1 LVGWCLDVSSRSG
14 CIVGGV
20 PHLGSPSVGH
30 PVVSGEGRWVEPARA
45 GVTFP
50 NYGPPGTVTP
60 GGPPGTGVAGPVH
73 PTVSAEGEW
82 VFDPDFATVAPP
94 VDLEAM
100 FPDQPVFDPRGGWGD
115 LVNWWFSHS
124 VADLIPGVSDVEDL
138 PSGGGL
144 MIGPQEMAKTADFLK
159 DALMPLLGG
168 DLEVLGLGG
177 VIGPLG
183 PTDPV
188 PIPGGKIVA
197 KGADLAKAGW
207 RAVRGVDEA
216 AEAVSAVVR
225 VGDDLTPGLLRS
237 QGFLG
242 DARLAPTR
250 NIGEGVTVSEIGAA
264 APSWALGNVD
274 RPFVLVRKADGSLQP
289 FYRSTGANSG
299 MEGRWLPFDGFGGV
313 VNNRF
318 EPGWYRKNRFG
329 QGEFAEGTP
338 LHRFG
343 SEENKALSDLLGA
356 ELGDAPATVRFTTE
370 GADVE
375 LFPGMSYDD
384 LNEALGTHS
393 GYGDYLAATVDE
405 SPTFTGN
412 PMRVEASGV
421 ARETGEAAARTDAE
435 ARAVIKSLEETAAPA
450 ASGVVDKPM
459 WHGSSQRFDTFSAG
473 HGDERALFG
482 LGVYTTDDMSVAAG
496 YSRKKTRPQNRPLGG
511 TPGSE
516 PRERLIYNVVWRGE
530 NPPRVLDLEATMPDE
545 VRGVARSTVGS
556 LDQSWVTDYLPIG
569 EWDELVS
576 VVDDPAST
584 FEDFYRKMVRVF
596 AESEQPSTEFIDT
609 LQDMSDNLV
618 EAGVDAFRYTGGKR
632 VGKGHLHEAMVWLD
646 SESVEVVQAGNI
658 EGLLR
663 GSAASGVAR
672 ETGEAAVKGGGEIRI
687 VRHAEPGTGA
697 FTEGKPQGLYVTPL
711 DEAPPGGVSLHS
723 DLGEPVYATV
733 MPKNPLEVPQAK
745 VTIPERAVFRG
756 DEYEADAG
764 VSALRHLL
772 DDAEWGRL
780 MRGEGERTKEYVERL
795 LTELEERFP
804 GFDYRK
810 MIDEGEDAY
819 SLLGVYGSRLA
830 SEQGY
835 DVIILRGKPIR
846 SGVDDPH
853 PVVGDEMVVLDESII
868 SLEELEG
875 G

>member
-1 LVGWCLDVSSRSG
+1 
-14 CIVGGV
+14 
-20 PHLGSPSVGH
+20 
-30 PVVSGEGRWVEPARA
+30 
-45 GVTFP
+45 
-50 NYGPPGTVTP
+50 
-60 GGPPGTGVAGPVH
+60 
-73 PTVSAEGEW
+73 
-82 VFDPDFATVAPP
+82 
-94 VDLEAM
+94 
-100 FPDQPVFDPRGGWGD
+100 
-115 LVNWWFSHS
+115 
-124 VADLIPGVSDVEDL
+124 
-138 PSGGGL
+138 
-144 MIGPQEMAKTADFLK
+144 
-159 DALMPLLGG
+159 
-168 DLEVLGLGG
+168 
-177 VIGPLG
+177 LG
-183 PTDPV
+183 PFDPV

-250 NIGEGVTVSEIGAA
+250 NIGEGVTVSEIAVTQTDL
-264 APSWALGNVD
+264 SRLGGIGGPMVD
-274 RPFVLVRKADGSLQP
+274 TRPFVLVRKADGSLQP
-289 FYRSTGANSG
+289 FYRSTGTWSG
-299 MEGRWLPFDGFGGV
+299 MPGVWLPFDGFGGV
-313 VNNRF
+313 VNNKF
-318 EPGWYRKNRFG
+318 TPGWYRKNRFS
-329 QGEFAEGTP
+329 QDEFAKGTP

-356 ELGDAPATVRFTTE
+356 ELGDAPATVRFTIE
-370 GADVE
+370 GVDVE
-375 LFPGMSYDD
+375 LVPGMSYDD

-393 GYGDYLAATVDE
+393 DYGDYLAATVDE

-412 PMRVEASGV
+412 PMRVETPAGPTVIDLDAPQPDLPPGTALGPDGEVIRVIGLEDEAASGV
-421 ARETGEAAARTDAE
+421 ARETGEAVARTDAE

-496 YSRKKTRPQNRPLGG
+496 YSRKKTRPLGG

-576 VVDDPAST
+576 VVDDPTST

-596 AESEQPSTEFIDT
+596 AESEQPSTEFIDI
-609 LQDMSDNLV
+609 LQEMSDDLV

-646 SESVEVVQAGNI
+646 SESVEIVQAGNI

-672 ETGEAAVKGGGEIRI
+672 ETGEPDWLTNPVA
-687 VRHAEPGTGA
+687 HDP
-697 FTEGKPQGLYVTPL
+697 
-711 DEAPPGGVSLHS
+711 APPGSTHRQLS
-723 DLGEPVYATV
+723 GEIGEVKV
-733 MPKNPLEVPQAK
+733 VRDESGEIMLEVDDAEAFEDALKSQWDEANPISPFQAEG
-745 VTIPERAVFRG
+745 TFIGERLEKRVDVWDRNVG
-756 DEYEADAG
+756 WSRERSLKE
-764 VSALRHLL
+764 LL
-772 DDAEWGRL
+772 DDDFATFEKLDTWLDGFSPSPNGTFPTPELREAMAEIGKHLRARDL
-780 MRGEGERTKEYVERL
+780 DGALAAADEFSGAFDDYVRMGWPPYNFDEVRQGL
-795 LTELEERFP
+795 LSEAGFDDLLLPMFHKAFP
-804 GFDYRK
+804 GLF
-810 MIDEGEDAY
+810 G
-819 SLLGVYGSRLA
+819 
-830 SEQGY
+830 
-835 DVIILRGKPIR
+835 
-846 SGVDDPH
+846 
-853 PVVGDEMVVLDESII
+853 
-868 SLEELEG
+868 
-875 G
+875 